1 MQVKKVVDA
10 VKQEKNATR
19 GNVGKENLDEN
30 VDDPSPA
37 LPVKP
42 ARAAKKLP
50 QVQVLSTFEI
60 QITSLILVFSGSAKS
75 CGEGI
80 HRTKNRWKIPK

>member
-30 VDDPSPA
+30 VDDPPPA

-42 ARAAKKLP
+42 ARSAKKQP
-50 QVQVLSTFEI
+50 QVQVLPTFEI

-75 CGEGI
+75 
-80 HRTKNRWKIPK
+80 

>member
-1 MQVKKVVDA
+1 MVDV

-30 VDDPSPA
+30 VDDPPPA

-42 ARAAKKLP
+42 ARAAKKQP
-50 QVQVLSTFEI
+50 QVQVLPTFEI

-75 CGEGI
+75 
-80 HRTKNRWKIPK
+80 

>member
-1 MQVKKVVDA
+1 MQVKKVVDD

-30 VDDPSPA
+30 VDDPPPA

-50 QVQVLSTFEI
+50 QVQVLPTFEI

-75 CGEGI
+75 
-80 HRTKNRWKIPK
+80 

>member
-1 MQVKKVVDA
+1 MQVKKVVDD

-30 VDDPSPA
+30 VDDPPPA

-42 ARAAKKLP
+42 ARAAKKQP
-50 QVQVLSTFEI
+50 QVQVLPTFEI

-75 CGEGI
+75 
-80 HRTKNRWKIPK
+80 

>member
-10 VKQEKNATR
+10 VKQEKNASR

-30 VDDPSPA
+30 VDDPPPA

-42 ARAAKKLP
+42 ARAAKKQP
-50 QVQVLSTFEI
+50 QVQVLPTFEI
-60 QITSLILVFSGSAKS
+60 QIISLILVFSGSAKS
-75 CGEGI
+75 
-80 HRTKNRWKIPK
+80 

>member
-1 MQVKKVVDA
+1 M
-10 VKQEKNATR
+10 KQEKKVIS

-30 VDDPSPA
+30 VDDPPPA

-50 QVQVLSTFEI
+50 QVQVQASI
-60 QITSLILVFSGSAKS
+60 K
-75 CGEGI
+75 
-80 HRTKNRWKIPK
+80 

>member
-1 MQVKKVVDA
+1 MQVKIVVDA
-10 VKQEKNATR
+10 VKQEKKVTTR

-30 VDDPSPA
+30 VDDPPPA

-50 QVQVLSTFEI
+50 QVQVLATFKF
-60 QITSLILVFSGSAKS
+60 QITLRSLILVFSGSAKS
-75 CGEGI
+75 
-80 HRTKNRWKIPK
+80 

>member
-10 VKQEKNATR
+10 VKQEKKATR

-30 VDDPSPA
+30 VDDPPPA

-42 ARAAKKLP
+42 ATARP
-50 QVQVLSTFEI
+50 
-60 QITSLILVFSGSAKS
+60 
-75 CGEGI
+75 
-80 HRTKNRWKIPK
+80 R

>member
-1 MQVKKVVDA
+1 M
-10 VKQEKNATR
+10 KQEKKVIS

-30 VDDPSPA
+30 VDDPPPA

-50 QVQVLSTFEI
+50 QVQV
-60 QITSLILVFSGSAKS
+60 QASLKGVLNCIFDLVTLRFSQELRWLRPIK
-75 CGEGI
+75 
-80 HRTKNRWKIPK
+80 RTQDQE

>member
-1 MQVKKVVDA
+1 MVDD
-10 VKQEKNATR
+10 VKQEKKAKC

-30 VDDPSPA
+30 VDDPPPA

-42 ARAAKKLP
+42 ARAAKKQP
-50 QVQVLSTFEI
+50 QVQVLPTFEI

-75 CGEGI
+75 
-80 HRTKNRWKIPK
+80 

>member
-30 VDDPSPA
+30 VDDPPPA

-42 ARAAKKLP
+42 ARAAKKQP
-50 QVQVLSTFEI
+50 QVQVLPTFEI

-75 CGEGI
+75 
-80 HRTKNRWKIPK
+80 

>member
-1 MQVKKVVDA
+1 MQVKKVVDE
-10 VKQEKNATR
+10 VKQEKKATR

-30 VDDPSPA
+30 VDDPPPA

-42 ARAAKKLP
+42 ARAAKKQP
-50 QVQVLSTFEI
+50 QVQVLPTFEI

-75 CGEGI
+75 
-80 HRTKNRWKIPK
+80 

>member
-10 VKQEKNATR
+10 VKQEKKATR

-50 QVQVLSTFEI
+50 QVQVLPTFEI

-75 CGEGI
+75 
-80 HRTKNRWKIPK
+80 

>member
-10 VKQEKNATR
+10 VKQEKKATR

-30 VDDPSPA
+30 VDDPPPA

-50 QVQVLSTFEI
+50 QAQVLATFKF
-60 QITSLILVFSGSAKS
+60 QMSSLNLVFSGSAKS
-75 CGEGI
+75 WGSCGGEGI
-80 HRTKNRWKIPK
+80 HRTKN

>member
-10 VKQEKNATR
+10 VKQEKNAMR

-30 VDDPSPA
+30 VDDPPPA

-42 ARAAKKLP
+42 ARAAKKQP
-50 QVQVLSTFEI
+50 QVQVLPTFEI

-75 CGEGI
+75 
-80 HRTKNRWKIPK
+80 

>member
-10 VKQEKNATR
+10 VKQEKTTR

-30 VDDPSPA
+30 VDDPPPA

-50 QVQVLSTFEI
+50 QVQVLPT
-60 QITSLILVFSGSAKS
+60 
-75 CGEGI
+75 
-80 HRTKNRWKIPK
+80 

>member
-10 VKQEKNATR
+10 VKQEKNASR

-30 VDDPSPA
+30 VDDPPPA
-37 LPVKP
+37 LTVKP

-50 QVQVLSTFEI
+50 QVQVLPTFEI

-75 CGEGI
+75 
-80 HRTKNRWKIPK
+80 

>member
-1 MQVKKVVDA
+1 MVDA

-30 VDDPSPA
+30 VDDPPPA

-42 ARAAKKLP
+42 ARAAKKQP
-50 QVQVLSTFEI
+50 QVQVLPTFEI

-75 CGEGI
+75 
-80 HRTKNRWKIPK
+80 

>member
-1 MQVKKVVDA
+1 M
-10 VKQEKNATR
+10 KQEKKVIS

-30 VDDPSPA
+30 VDDPPPV

-50 QVQVLSTFEI
+50 QVQV
-60 QITSLILVFSGSAKS
+60 QASLKGVLNCIFDLVFLRFSQELRWLRPKK
-75 CGEGI
+75 
-80 HRTKNRWKIPK
+80 RTQDQE

>member
-10 VKQEKNATR
+10 VKQEKNASR

-30 VDDPSPA
+30 VDDPPPA

-42 ARAAKKLP
+42 ARAAKKQP
-50 QVQVLSTFEI
+50 QVQVLPTFEI

-75 CGEGI
+75 
-80 HRTKNRWKIPK
+80 

>member
-30 VDDPSPA
+30 VDDPPPA

-50 QVQVLSTFEI
+50 QVQV
-60 QITSLILVFSGSAKS
+60 QASLKGVLNRIFDLVFLRFSQELRWLRPKK
-75 CGEGI
+75 
-80 HRTKNRWKIPK
+80 RTQDQE

>member
-19 GNVGKENLDEN
+19 GNVGKENLDKN
-30 VDDPSPA
+30 VDDPPPA

-42 ARAAKKLP
+42 ARAAKKQP
-50 QVQVLSTFEI
+50 QVQVLPTFEI

-75 CGEGI
+75 
-80 HRTKNRWKIPK
+80 

>member
-10 VKQEKNATR
+10 VQQEKNATR

-30 VDDPSPA
+30 VDDPPPA

-42 ARAAKKLP
+42 ARAAKKQP
-50 QVQVLSTFEI
+50 QVQVQPTFEI
-60 QITSLILVFSGSAKS
+60 HITSLILVFSGSAKS
-75 CGEGI
+75 
-80 HRTKNRWKIPK
+80 

>member
-1 MQVKKVVDA
+1 MQVKKVVDE
-10 VKQEKNATR
+10 VKQEKKATR

-30 VDDPSPA
+30 VDDPPPA

-50 QVQVLSTFEI
+50 QVQVLPTFKY
-60 QITSLILVFSGSAKS
+60 QIATLILIF
-75 CGEGI
+75 
-80 HRTKNRWKIPK
+80 